1 MGAWEEIEKHI
12 DGRAGEIAVLRSK
25 GVKIVGYT
33 PGDFMPEELVWA
45 SGAVPICLVRGGEPE
60 PVEASAVFIPR
71 FIDTFCRAQIGY
83 LLSEEE
89 APFYNMID
97 LLVVPITDS
106 GNLRAI
112 ADCCDHYSDIDVFRF
127 GVPHLKE
134 ETSIEY
140 YKEGLRLLKGRLE
153 RVTGNTIT
161 EEKLFEATEL
171 YNRLRELLK
180 KISLLRKRENPPL
193 TGLEF
198 VKLNHYSYLADA
210 QVLVPLLDRLYRE
223 LEQKEA
229 RAKSPRIMLMGSTL
243 ALGDYKVLRLLEQA
257 GASIVVESFME
268 GIRYYWNNVEPAGDP
283 ITALADKYYW
293 RRQALGHFKPPRPAM
308 DFNIDLAREF
318 KVAGIGWYQLLYR
331 EVYDIGSFYFSRY
344 LKEQMG
350 IPMIKIE
357 SDYDPGEIGPLRT
370 RLETFIEMARRSG
383 NVD

>member
-12 DGRAGEIAVLRSK
+12 DNRASEIAVLRSQ
-25 GVKIVGYT
+25 GVKMVGYT

-106 GNLRAI
+106 SNLRAI
-112 ADCCDHYSDIDVFRF
+112 ADCCDHFSDLDVFRF

-140 YKEGLRLLKGRLE
+140 YREGLRLLKGKLE
-153 RVTGNTIT
+153 QVTGNTIT
-161 EEKLFEATEL
+161 EEKLFEAVDL

-210 QVLVPLLDRLYRE
+210 KVLVPMLDRLYRE

-229 RAKSPRIMLMGSTL
+229 KARSPRIMLMGSTL
-243 ALGDYKVLRLLEQA
+243 ALGDYKVLHLLEQA
-257 GASIVVESFME
+257 GAGIVVESSME
-268 GIRYYWNNVEPAGDP
+268 GTRYYWNNVEPTGDP

-293 RRQALGHFKPPRPAM
+293 RREALGHFKPPRSAM
-308 DFNIDLAREF
+308 DFNLGLAREF
-318 KVAGIGWYQLLYR
+318 KAAGICWYQLLYR
-331 EVYDIGSFYFSRY
+331 EVYDVGSFYFSRY

-350 IPMIKIE
+350 IPMIKITSE
-357 SDYDPGEIGPLRT
+357 YDPGEIGALKT
-370 RLETFIEMARRSG
+370 RLETFIEMARRS
-383 NVD
+383 